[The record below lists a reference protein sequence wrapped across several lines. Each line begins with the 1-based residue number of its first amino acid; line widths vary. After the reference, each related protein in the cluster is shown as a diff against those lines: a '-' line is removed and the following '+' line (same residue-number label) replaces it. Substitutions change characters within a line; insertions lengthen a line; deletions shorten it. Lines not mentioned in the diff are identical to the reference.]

1 MPRRCSR
8 QPLKTVRIGSSICC
22 VMKTTGACRIQDG
35 RSTMATI
42 DPLLIAQA
50 AQLDAGQRVPIV
62 LHFETGDGVR
72 AAVRPLRALGFVA
85 YAATPTQVAGEIP
98 ASAITR
104 LATVPGL
111 VAVSASSHRRPH

>member
-1 MPRRCSR
+1 
-8 QPLKTVRIGSSICC
+8 
-22 VMKTTGACRIQDG
+22 
-35 RSTMATI
+35 MATI
-42 DPLLIAQA
+42 DPLLIEQA
-50 AQLDAGQRVPIV
+50 SQLDAGQRVPIV

-98 ASAITR
+98 ARAITR